1 MAVKLKRIAIFVK
14 EMEKSLDF
22 YRILGLEI
30 PESANEEPHVEVAY
44 NDVILAFDTWETAG
58 IILGNQQ
65 EPAGYRMELAFQFD
79 SKEALDESYGRLKE
93 RGHTGHLEPND
104 TPWGERY
111 AIIKD
116 PDGNLISLV
125 A

>member
-1 MAVKLKRIAIFVK
+1 MAVKLKRLSIFVK
-14 EMEKSLDF
+14 EMKRSLDF
-22 YRILGLEI
+22 YRTLGLEI
-30 PESANEEPHVEVAY
+30 PERVNEEHHIEVAY
-44 NDVILAFDTWETAG
+44 NDVILSFDTWESAQM
-58 IILGNQQ
+58 ILGDQQ
-65 EPAGYRMELAFQFD
+65 KPAGYRMEIAFQFD
-79 SKEALDESYGRLKE
+79 SKEALDESYSRLTVQGYE
-93 RGHTGHLEPND
+93 GHFEPND